1 MQIIEY
7 TANVLRSY
15 LMYVA
20 IGIVATTF
28 AIFGV
33 YLLKALK
40 NMTKKMNFLIRFIIY
55 VLVYMFGIGLVSA
68 LVVKLITGW
77 LGGLNSLHLVIAVSL
92 VFLLL
97 CISAKLQKHV

>member
-1 MQIIEY
+1 MQIMEY
-7 TANVLRSY
+7 TANVLRSN
-15 LMYVA
+15 LTYVA

-28 AIFGV
+28 AVFGG
-33 YLLKALK
+33 YLLRALK
-40 NMTKKMNFLIRFIIY
+40 RMTKKMNFLIRFLIY
-55 VLVYMFGIGLVSA
+55 VLVYIFGIGFLSA
-68 LVVKLITGW
+68 LVVKFITGW

>member
-7 TANVLRSY
+7 AANVLRSY

-20 IGIVATTF
+20 IGIVATAF
-28 AIFGV
+28 AVFGV
-33 YLLKALK
+33 YLLRTLK
-40 NMTKKMNFLIRFIIY
+40 NMTRKINFLIRFMIY
-55 VLVYMFGIGLVSA
+55 VLVYIFGIGLVSA
-68 LVVKLITGW
+68 LVVKFLTGW

-92 VFLLL
+92 VFLML